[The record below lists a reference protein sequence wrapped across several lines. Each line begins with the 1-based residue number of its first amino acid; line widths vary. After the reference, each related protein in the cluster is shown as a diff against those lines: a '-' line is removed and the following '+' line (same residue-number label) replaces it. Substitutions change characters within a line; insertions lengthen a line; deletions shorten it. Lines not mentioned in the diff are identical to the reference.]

1 MDYDELLERS
11 KSSKIEKAL
20 LNALYPELGPN
31 GKKDIQAQY
40 MIDYPDMLVTLPD
53 FAFPSLQ
60 IAIYC
65 DGYEFHQ
72 SRKRFKE
79 DRQQSREL
87 QLRGWCVLRF
97 AGREILYEKDVVVR
111 TIERAIRRENQ
122 QKRPTLDYFDEI
134 STTTPPVV
142 RTIERAIRRENQQ
155 KRPTL
160 DYFDEI
166 STTTPP
172 VVRTI
177 EQAVRRR
184 SWRDIFSIGGAFAA
198 GLVAAVVLMILIE
211 SLFPTLF
218 YYLTAG
224 F

>member
-1 MDYDELLERS
+1 MNFDELQKRCESEIERH
-11 KSSKIEKAL
+11 L
-20 LNALYPELGPN
+20 LRALYPNLGPSEQ
-31 GKKDIQAQY
+31 KEIEAQHL
-40 MIDYPDMLVTLPD
+40 IAYPDMPVTLPD
-53 FAFPSLQ
+53 FAFPDAK

-65 DGYEFHQ
+65 DGYEFHWERAPFQ
-72 SRKRFKE
+72 K

-97 AGREILYEKDVVVR
+97 AGREILYETDV
-111 TIERAIRRENQ
+111 
-122 QKRPTLDYFDEI
+122 
-134 STTTPPVV
+134 VV

-184 SWRDIFSIGGAFAA
+184 SWRDMFSIWGAFAA
-198 GLVAAVVLMILIE
+198 GLVAAVVLMILVE

-218 YYLTAG
+218 YHLTSG
-224 F
+224 L

>member
-1 MDYDELLERS
+1 MIDGEYLMDYDELLERS

-20 LNALYPELGPN
+20 LDALYPELGPN

-40 MIDYPDMLVTLPD
+40 MITYDDMPVTLPD

-97 AGREILYEKDVVVR
+97 AGREILYETDV
-111 TIERAIRRENQ
+111 
-122 QKRPTLDYFDEI
+122 
-134 STTTPPVV
+134 VV

-184 SWRDIFSIGGAFAA
+184 SWRDMFSIGGAFAA

-211 SLFPTLF
+211 SFFPTLF
-218 YYLTAG
+218 YHLTSG
-224 F
+224 L

>member
-11 KSSKIEKAL
+11 KSKIEKDL

-65 DGYEFHQ
+65 DGYAFHSERNPFQ
-72 SRKRFKE
+72 K
-79 DRQQSREL
+79 DRQQSRDL
-87 QLRGWCVLRF
+87 QLQDWLVLRF
-97 AGREILYEKDVVVR
+97 AGREILNEPDAVVE
-111 TIERAIRRENQ
+111 TIQKAIRRKARE
-122 QKRPTLDYFDEI
+122 
-134 STTTPPVV
+134 
-142 RTIERAIRRENQQ
+142 RENQE
-155 KRPTL
+155 KRL
-160 DYFDEI
+160 W
-166 STTTPP
+166 
-172 VVRTI
+172 VRLLM
-177 EQAVRRR
+177 RRAL
-184 SWRDIFSIGGAFAA
+184 SIGSAFAA

-218 YYLTAG
+218 YHLTSG
-224 F
+224 L

>member
-1 MDYDELLERS
+1 MNYNELLEGCDS
-11 KSSKIEKAL
+11 EIESHL
-20 LNALYPELGPN
+20 LRALYPNLGP
-31 GKKDIQAQY
+31 DAQAELQPQY
-40 MIDYPDMLVTLPD
+40 MIDYYAAPVTLPD
-53 FAFPSLQ
+53 FAFPDAK

-65 DGYEFHQ
+65 DGYKYHWK
-72 SRKRFKE
+72 RKRFKE
-79 DRQQSREL
+79 DWQQSREL

-97 AGREILYEKDVVVR
+97 AGREILYETDVVVR

-122 QKRPTLDYFDEI
+122 QKRPPL
-134 STTTPPVV
+134 
-142 RTIERAIRRENQQ
+142 
-155 KRPTL
+155 
-160 DYFDEI
+160 
-166 STTTPP
+166 TPP

-184 SWRDIFSIGGAFAA
+184 SWRDMFSIWGAFAA
-198 GLVAAVVLMILIE
+198 GLVAAVVLMILVE

>member
-1 MDYDELLERS
+1 MNYNELLEGCDS
-11 KSSKIEKAL
+11 EIESHL
-20 LNALYPELGPN
+20 LRALYPNLGP
-31 GKKDIQAQY
+31 DAQAELQPQY
-40 MIDYPDMLVTLPD
+40 MIDYYAAPVTLPD
-53 FAFPSLQ
+53 FAFPDAK

-65 DGYEFHQ
+65 DGYKHHW
-72 SRKRFKE
+72 KRGPFQK
-79 DRQQSREL
+79 DRQQSRDL
-87 QLRGWCVLRF
+87 QLQGWCVLRF
-97 AGREILYEKDVVVR
+97 GGWEILNETDV
-111 TIERAIRRENQ
+111 
-122 QKRPTLDYFDEI
+122 
-134 STTTPPVV
+134 VV

-184 SWRDIFSIGGAFAA
+184 PWRDMFSIWGAFAA
-198 GLVAAVVLMILIE
+198 GLVAAVVLMILVE

>member
-1 MDYDELLERS
+1 MIDGEYLMDYDELLERS
-11 KSSKIEKAL
+11 KSKIEKVL
-20 LNALYPELGPN
+20 LDALYPELGPN

-40 MIDYPDMLVTLPD
+40 MIIFDNMPVTFPD

-65 DGYEFHQ
+65 DGYKYHW
-72 SRKRFKE
+72 KRDSFQK

-97 AGREILYEKDVVVR
+97 AGREILYETDV
-111 TIERAIRRENQ
+111 
-122 QKRPTLDYFDEI
+122 
-134 STTTPPVV
+134 VV

-184 SWRDIFSIGGAFAA
+184 SWRDMFSIWGAFAA

-211 SLFPTLF
+211 SFFPTLF
-218 YYLTAG
+218 YHLTSG
-224 F
+224 L

>member
-1 MDYDELLERS
+1 MTDGEYLMDYDELLERS

-79 DRQQSREL
+79 DRQQSRNYSCGAGASYAS
-87 QLRGWCVLRF
+87 RGGKSCTR
-97 AGREILYEKDVVVR
+97 R
-111 TIERAIRRENQ
+111 T
-122 QKRPTLDYFDEI
+122 
-134 STTTPPVV
+134 
-142 RTIERAIRRENQQ
+142 
-155 KRPTL
+155 
-160 DYFDEI
+160 
-166 STTTPP
+166 
-172 VVRTI
+172 
-177 EQAVRRR
+177 
-184 SWRDIFSIGGAFAA
+184 W
-198 GLVAAVVLMILIE
+198 
-211 SLFPTLF
+211 
-218 YYLTAG
+218 
-224 F
+224 